1 MNEINIISIS
11 NNLRLI
17 VPDEQDWTIALTWYS
32 NPKILYFSE
41 GIPLEESIV
50 YTIETITKMYK
61 YLGSIGILYFIQI
74 KEKDKWISI
83 GDATVASSNM
93 PIMLGDEKYWGIGIG
108 KKVLV
113 KLLELAKEN
122 KIQKVNINIYKYNE
136 RSKRLYLSCGFS
148 KISEDET
155 KEYLEYVV

>member
-74 KEKDKWISI
+74 LKNYKWISI